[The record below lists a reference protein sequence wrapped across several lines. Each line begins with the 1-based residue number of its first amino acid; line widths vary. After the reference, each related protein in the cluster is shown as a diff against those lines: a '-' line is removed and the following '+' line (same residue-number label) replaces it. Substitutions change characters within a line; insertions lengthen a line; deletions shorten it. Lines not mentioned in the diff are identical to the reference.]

1 MLKVY
6 GMPLSNYF
14 SMLKNVLIERGIE
27 FEEVMASPNQKP
39 EMLANSPLGKVPYIE
54 TEDGFLSETA
64 VIIDFLEEKYEG
76 ASLYPADEF
85 QRAKVRELM
94 RMVEH
99 YIETPAHSMLG
110 LFFGRDVPQE
120 VKDHFEPLI
129 NRGLAALDK
138 LSNPSPYLLG
148 EELTHADIFAYWS
161 LSLAQ
166 SIMKMAYDR
175 DLTKELPWL
184 ADWQKTMLSR
194 ESTSTLAAATKA
206 AQQAM
211 AAAAK
216 K

>member
-1 MLKVY
+1 
-6 GMPLSNYF
+6 MPLSNYF
-14 SMLKNVLIERGIE
+14 SMLKNGLIERGIE
-27 FEEVMASPNQKP
+27 FEEVLANPSQKP

-54 TEDGFLSETA
+54 TEEGFLSETA
-64 VIIDFLEEKYEG
+64 VIIDYLEEKYKG

-94 RMVEH
+94 RIVEH

-120 VKDHFEPLI
+120 VRDHFEPLI
-129 NRGLAALDK
+129 NRGIAAFQALAK
-138 LSNPSPYLLG
+138 PSPYLMG

-166 SIMKMAYDR
+166 SIMKMAYKR
-175 DLTKELPWL
+175 DLAAEIPWL
-184 ADWQKTMLSR
+184 ADWQKTMLGR
-194 ESTSTLAAATKA
+194 ESTSSLAAATKA

-216 K
+216 Q